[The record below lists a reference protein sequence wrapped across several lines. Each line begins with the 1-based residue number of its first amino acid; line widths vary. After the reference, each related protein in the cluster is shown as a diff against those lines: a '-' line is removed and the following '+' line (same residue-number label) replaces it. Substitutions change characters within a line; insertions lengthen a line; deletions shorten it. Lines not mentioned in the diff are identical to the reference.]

1 MPRGHRILNS
11 VACVNHGTSSLSAQ
25 PPVFASPF
33 LLSLSS
39 LLQANDLPS
48 PPPNVVPDL
57 LGDNV
62 RQSASTLPTPFAS
75 GRASSLAPRVQ
86 VTAAFALGPIGN
98 ALNRRWFPQRHR
110 SGLPHSHFHPIYL
123 GVNGSW
129 AWARATLLSYP
140 GYIHASQPTVTS
152 TRSGPS
158 RQQRRFR
165 VGDANRSHD
174 RFRSS

>member
-98 ALNRRWFPQRHR
+98 PVSRCRTQSPLVSSAPPSWPPALSFSSDLFGCQWFLGLGTGDVALV
-110 SGLPHSHFHPIYL
+110 SGLYSRFSTNRDLDAVRSIPSTT
-123 GVNGSW
+123 S
-129 AWARATLLSYP
+129 LSRWGCKP
-140 GYIHASQPTVTS
+140 FT
-152 TRSGPS
+152 
-158 RQQRRFR
+158 
-165 VGDANRSHD
+165 
-174 RFRSS
+174 